1 MDMDFLMTPI
11 QRTDE
16 ALNMI
21 TNFACIFEPLGVMA
35 SRYLLEW
42 IFCHEIKN
50 CNQKLNKSI
59 PRIQIHPTRLKFSFK
74 LDTNTRIL
82 TWR

>member
-1 MDMDFLMTPI
+1 MDFLMTPI

-21 TNFACIFEPLGVMA
+21 TNFACIFEPLVVMA

-42 IFCHEIKN
+42 IFCHEN
-50 CNQKLNKSI
+50 
-59 PRIQIHPTRLKFSFK
+59 
-74 LDTNTRIL
+74 
-82 TWR
+82 